1 MAAGTL
7 PAPHSPARSRSI
19 RTALLTTL
27 CLAASLLAGC
37 TLHMPG
43 RTFEGHLP
51 TTTPAQTTLAD
62 QLRDDVFTLA
72 GTIGER
78 NLSKPEQLRQAE
90 SFLAASLARMG
101 YTVRWK
107 PYQCDGH
114 EVSNLEA
121 ELPGTTHPTE
131 IVLIGAHYDSVGYK
145 AVHTPGADDN
155 ASGCAGVLALAR
167 AFVGHPQPRTIR
179 FVLFVN
185 EEPPYFWTDRMGSLV
200 YAKQCKAESQN
211 IVAMLSLEMLGLYRQ
226 EQGTQDY
233 PPLVGLVFPSTGDFI
248 AFIGVEEAGPL
259 VQRCVGAFRATVDFP
274 SEGAALPRL
283 IPRIAS
289 SDHWSFWKQ
298 GYPAAMVTDTAI
310 YRNANYHKST
320 DTPDTLDYERMA
332 RVVQGLEGVVRDLG
346 TPVLRTGFGL
356 PGSENRVTQGD

>member
-1 MAAGTL
+1 MIAVLVWTL
-7 PAPHSPARSRSI
+7 W
-19 RTALLTTL
+19 
-27 CLAASLLAGC
+27 LAGC
-37 TLHMPG
+37 TI
-43 RTFEGHLP
+43 HLP
-51 TTTPAQTTLAD
+51 GERFAGTLAAATPAQGTLVE
-62 QLRDDVFTLA
+62 QLRADVAMLA

-78 NLSKPEQLRQAE
+78 NLGRPEQLKQAE

-107 PYQCDGH
+107 PYQCEGR

-121 ELPGTTHPTE
+121 ELTGTTRPEE
-131 IVLIGAHYDSVGYK
+131 ILLIGAHYDSVGYK
-145 AVHTPGADDN
+145 SVHTPGADDN

-167 AFVGHPQPRTIR
+167 MFAGTPQGRTVR

-200 YAKQCKAESQN
+200 YAKQCKAEKQN
-211 IVAMLSLEMLGLYRQ
+211 IVAMLSLEMLGFYRAAK
-226 EQGTQDY
+226 GSQDY
-233 PPLVGLVFPSTGDFI
+233 PPLVGLAYPSTGDFI

-259 VQRCVGAFRATVDFP
+259 VRRCVGAFRSTVDFP

-320 DTPDTLDYERMA
+320 DTPETLDYERMA
-332 RVVQGLEGVVRDLG
+332 RVVQGLEGVVRELG
-346 TPVLRTGFGL
+346 SPVLRTGKSE
-356 PGSENRVTQGD
+356 PGSENRGTQRD